1 MLFALSMPAQNVVM
15 VGADDTDVEIM
26 RKATAVVPTELQ
38 LTALR
43 QGFIAFVHYGP
54 NTYTKR
60 EWGDGLEDEKVFA
73 PTTIDTD
80 QWCRALKAA
89 GVKMVIFT
97 AKHHDGY
104 VLWQSRYTRHGI
116 MSSDYM
122 DGKGDVMR
130 LLSESCRRYGLKLG
144 IYLSPADLYQM
155 ENAEGLYG
163 NLSRETLRTIPREV
177 AGRPFMSD
185 KRFTFEV
192 DDYNEYYLNQLY
204 ELLTEYGEISEVWLD
219 GAHPK
224 RKGGQQYNYTAWR
237 QLIREL
243 APNTTIFGREDL
255 RWCGNEAGDT
265 RESEWNVIPYDDDP
279 STMTVFPDML
289 GDLGSDEQLLSHSR
303 PYYLHYQPA
312 ETDTSI
318 RDGWFYRDEVSQS
331 TRTVDDLFD
340 IYERTVGGNSIFLL
354 NVPPTQEG
362 TFAARD
368 VEVLRETGELINK
381 VYATNLLTDANG
393 DANLLDNDEDSYV
406 MLDSGDSVEITLSR
420 PTTINRIML
429 QEAVKSHSERVERH
443 AIDAYINGEWVEL
456 AQATNI
462 GYKRIL
468 RFPTVTTDRLRL
480 RIISARATAA
490 IASISAHY
498 RP

>member
-1 MLFALSMPAQNVVM
+1 MAQNVVM
-15 VGADDTDVEIM
+15 VNSDDTDAEII
-26 RKATAVVPTELQ
+26 RKATMVVPTELQ
-38 LTALR
+38 LSALR

-80 QWCRALKAA
+80 QWCHALKDA

-122 DGKGDVMR
+122 DGNGDVMK

-155 ENAEGLYG
+155 ESPEGLYG
-163 NLSRETLRTIPREV
+163 NLSKETLRTIPREV
-177 AGRPFMSD
+177 EGRPFMSD
-185 KRFTFEV
+185 KRFTFKV

-243 APNTTIFGREDL
+243 APNATIFGREDL

-265 RESEWNVIPYDDDP
+265 RESEWNVIPYDEDP
-279 STMTVFPDML
+279 ATMTVFPDML
-289 GDLGSDEQLLSHSR
+289 GDLGTNELLLSHNR

-331 TRTVDDLFD
+331 TRSAEEVFD

-354 NVPPTQEG
+354 NVPPTQDG
-362 TFAARD
+362 VFAQRD
-368 VEVLRETGELINK
+368 VEALRHTGELINT
-381 VYATNLLTDANG
+381 VYGTNLLDGASG
-393 DANLLDNDEDSYV
+393 DVNLLDTDDDTYTLLS
-406 MLDSGDSVEITLSR
+406 DGDSVEIALPH
-420 PTTINRIML
+420 PTAINRIML
-429 QEAVKSHSERVERH
+429 QESIKSHGERVERH
-443 AIDAYINGEWVEL
+443 AVDALINGQWVEL

-468 RFPTVTTDRLRL
+468 RFPTITTDHLRL
-480 RIISARATAA
+480 RIISTRDKAA
-490 IASISAHY
+490 ISTISAHLK
-498 RP
+498 